1 MRRAV
6 VPLAGAGLLVA
17 VAALRLPPP
26 GALLRPSATPFD
38 RSKDP
43 GAGPTLVLLTAVAPL
58 VPPGASVAVRASS
71 GSAEETAYCTLLAAS
86 LLPGRDVQAAEAPVE
101 AGKPEYVI
109 VVGANAARQD
119 FGRLLFE
126 SPQGAVWRRTGA

>member
-17 VAALRLPPP
+17 VAVLRLPPP
-26 GALLRPSATPFD
+26 HALLSATATPFD

-43 GAGPTLVLLTAVAPL
+43 GAGPTLVLVTAAARL
-58 VPPGASVAVRASS
+58 VPPGASVAVRAVS

-86 LLPGRDVQAAEAPVE
+86 LLPGRDVQAAETPVE
-101 AGKPEYVI
+101 SGRPDYVI
-109 VVGANAARQD
+109 VAGANAASQD
-119 FGRLLFE
+119 FGQLLFE
-126 SPQGAVWRRTGA
+126 SPQGAVWRRTGD